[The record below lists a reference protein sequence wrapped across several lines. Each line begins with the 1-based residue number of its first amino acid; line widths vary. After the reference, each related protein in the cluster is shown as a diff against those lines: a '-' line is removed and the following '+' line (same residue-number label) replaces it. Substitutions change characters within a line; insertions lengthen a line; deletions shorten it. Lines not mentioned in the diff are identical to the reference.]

1 MSVTLSEV
9 GRLGLADSILVLL
22 TLPDPAPDGVDQA
35 VRESVAAR
43 LIAQLTQFIE
53 NETVAED
60 VLNAVKPLTDMSFR
74 NTVTGAINTAE
85 AQPRLL
91 DALGQGA
98 GSGGGTELSE
108 WALMA
113 MYIAAVNARRHHPVY
128 ADQYHE

>member
-9 GRLGLADSILVLL
+9 GRLGLADSIPVLL

-43 LIAQLTQFIE
+43 LIAQRTQFIE

-60 VLNAVKPLTDMSFR
+60 VLTAVKPLTDMSFR

-85 AQPRLL
+85 AHPRLL

-98 GSGGGTELSE
+98 GSGGTELSE